1 MIVCTGEI
9 LADMIGKTENGMVCY
24 ERYAGGAPFN
34 VACGLKKLGSACG
47 FCGCVGDD
55 LIGSFLENFARAQQ
69 FDYLRIARDKTRNT
83 TLAFVEL
90 GDGGERKFSFFRKN
104 TADSALPAVSDEIAR
119 IADVALIGSLPLTE
133 ESGRKFA
140 DELIERMH
148 KKGKKVA
155 FDVNYRDDLFAGKS
169 AALKV
174 YARYIA
180 VADIVK
186 FSEDELELFAEGTNA
201 EEKLY
206 AVAGKDKIALVT
218 KGAEGSMACVNGAFF
233 RADSISVNPVD
244 TTGAGDAFFAGVLSA
259 ISDGEKNWN
268 TILRKGN
275 VCGALATQRKGAIDS
290 FPTKDKVGQVMR
302 NGLR

>member
-1 MIVCTGEI
+1 MRI
-9 LADMIGKTENGMVCY
+9 
-24 ERYAGGAPFN
+24 
-34 VACGLKKLGSACG
+34 KKLGTQCG

-55 LIGSFLENFARAQQ
+55 LIGNFLENFARAQQ

-119 IADVALIGSLPLTE
+119 IADIALIGSLPLTE

-140 DELIERMH
+140 DELIQKMH
-148 KKGKKVA
+148 EAKKTVA
-155 FDVNYRDDLFAGKS
+155 FDVNYRDDLFADR
-169 AALKV
+169 AAAIKI

-180 VADIVK
+180 AADIVK
-186 FSEDELELFAEGTNA
+186 FSEDELDLFAEGANT

-218 KGAEGSMACVNGAFF
+218 KGAEGSEACVNGAFF

-259 ISDGEKNWN
+259 ISEGEKNWN
-268 TILRKGN
+268 AILRKGN
-275 VCGALATQRKGAIDS
+275 VCGALATERRGAIDS
-290 FPTKDKVGQVMR
+290 FPTKNRVWQVMR